1 MSVFPGL
8 YGVPAENQL
17 PAGPAGAVP
26 ELLLLPRLAG
36 ALSRR
41 LQNQGDYLP
50 VEASSDASGVSCLHR
65 QRALEA
71 GAGACWARTA
81 RGEGVFGVA
90 RAEA

>member
-8 YGVPAENQL
+8 YGIPARNQL
-17 PAGPAGAVP
+17 PAGPAGAVSK
-26 ELLLLPRLAG
+26 LLLLPRLAR

-41 LQNQGDYLP
+41 LQDQGDYLP
-50 VEASSDASGVSCLHR
+50 VEARSDASGVSCLHG

-71 GAGACWARTA
+71 GAGACRARTA